1 MAACC
6 RLKEKDILQEL
17 SGSADGAE
25 GEDSITT
32 HNEGLIYFSKE
43 MAKGAFVMV

>member
-6 RLKEKDILQEL
+6 RLKDRGILQEM
-17 SGSADGAE
+17 SDFADGAR
-25 GEDSITT
+25 GGDMITT

-43 MAKGAFVMV
+43 MAKEAFTLV